1 MTKHRIISLI
11 PSATEIVCALGQRE
25 QLVGRSHEC
34 DVPADVASLPIC
46 CQPTID
52 INATSA
58 EINRQVS
65 QRLQDAV
72 SIFKV
77 DRPLLA
83 DLEPT
88 VIITQTQCDVC
99 AVDLSEVEKTL
110 CETLPTNPQLVAC
123 EPHAL
128 KNIYDD
134 IRKIGE
140 AIGANRQAF
149 ELVLQLETRLMSLH
163 KKTSLRED
171 RPRVVCIEWIE
182 PPMAAGNWVPE
193 LVEIAG
199 GMNLFGSAGQHSP
212 WLDWN
217 VFLESDPD
225 VIIIVPCGFEIE
237 RTKIELEPLLS
248 RPGWQNLSAVKNKRV
263 AIADGHN
270 FFNRPGPR
278 VVDSA
283 EIIAEILHPGEI
295 DCGHRGT
302 GWIPLEN
309 LVRM

>member
-1 MTKHRIISLI
+1 MTNSHRIISLI
-11 PSATEIVCALGQRE
+11 PSATEIVCALGKQD

-34 DVPADVASLPIC
+34 DVPSDVASLPIC
-46 CQPTID
+46 CQPNID
-52 INATSA
+52 INANSA

-65 QRLQDAV
+65 QRLQDAL

-77 DRPLLA
+77 DRQVLA
-83 DLEPT
+83 NLEPT

-99 AVDLSEVEKTL
+99 AVDLKEVEKTL

-128 KNIYDD
+128 KDIWSD
-134 IRKIGE
+134 IRIIGE
-140 AIGANRQAF
+140 AIDAKPQA
-149 ELVLQLETRLMSLH
+149 ESLIESLVSRLGSLR
-163 KKTSLRED
+163 KKTEAIKKT
-171 RPRVVCIEWIE
+171 PRVVCIEWIE
-182 PPMAAGNWVPE
+182 PPMSAGNWVPE
-193 LVEIAG
+193 LVDFAG
-199 GMNLFGSAGQHSP
+199 GENLFGSAGQHSP

-217 VFLESDPD
+217 NFLKSDPD

-237 RTKIELEPLLS
+237 RTKTELEPLLS

-295 DCGHRGT
+295 TFGHQGT
-302 GWIPLEN
+302 GWIPHDN
-309 LVRM
+309 